1 VLTYNPTGA
10 AIHTVGLRKTY
21 PYGKGEFAA
30 VDGLDLTIAPGRF
43 YGLLG
48 PNGAGKS
55 TTIGMLTTR
64 IRPTGGL
71 ACIAGYDVTRQPVE
85 VKRRIGVVTQQ
96 NTMDRSINVLENLEF
111 RGRYFGMSARQA
123 RRRGMSLLW
132 RFGIADKAR
141 SSLDHLSGGQSR
153 RAMICRALMHRPE
166 ILVLDEPSAPVD
178 PQARLDLWK
187 LLRELHAEGQT
198 ILLTT
203 HQLDEAEQLCDEI
216 GIVDKGKLL
225 CSGSLESIRARA
237 AAESV
242 ITVVFDDD
250 AQTLVD
256 DVTHKLEG
264 VTKVNAEGQKLRVHT
279 TNPAGIIG
287 DLATI
292 GANNGRTLRDATTL
306 LPSLETAFLNL
317 TGREYRK

>member
-1 VLTYNPTGA
+1 MLTYNPTGA
-10 AIHTVGLRKTY
+10 AIHTEGLRKTY
-21 PYGKGEFAA
+21 PYGKIEFAA

-64 IRPTGGL
+64 MRPTSGL
-71 ACIAGYDVTRQPVE
+71 ASIAGYDVTKQPVE
-85 VKRRIGVVTQQ
+85 VRRRIGVVTQQ

-141 SSLDHLSGGQSR
+141 SSLDHMSGGQSR
-153 RAMICRALMHRPE
+153 RAMICRALMHKPQ
-166 ILVLDEPSAPVD
+166 ILFLDEPSAPVD
-178 PQARLDLWK
+178 PQARLDLWQ
-187 LLRELHAEGQT
+187 LLRELHHEGQT

-225 CSGSLESIRARA
+225 CSGTLAEIRARS

-242 ITVVFDDD
+242 VTVVYDQD
-250 AQTLVD
+250 AEPLVEEVTRKLD
-256 DVTHKLEG
+256 DVIR
-264 VTKVNAEGQKLRVHT
+264 VNAEGQKLRVYT
-279 TNPAGIIG
+279 TNPAGMIG
-287 DLATI
+287 ELATL
-292 GANNGRTLRDATTL
+292 GANNGRSIRDASTR